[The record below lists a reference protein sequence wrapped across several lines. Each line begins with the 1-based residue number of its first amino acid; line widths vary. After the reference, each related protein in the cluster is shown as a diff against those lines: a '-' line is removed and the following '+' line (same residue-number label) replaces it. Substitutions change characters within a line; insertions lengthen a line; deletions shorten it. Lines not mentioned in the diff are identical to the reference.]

1 MTDLI
6 AEMIPLKVHITGS
19 DMPLIN
25 KPDLPSPLR
34 SSNRTVNISAGNPTS
49 IAGYDPL
56 RVELRLSVI
65 VGPIILCDSV
75 GDSTAAENNT
85 GTPGTYVAPRGRILP
100 QSTTEVCI
108 PGPDAVWIATNSTA
122 GQVGVTTVRKT
133 TR

>member
-1 MTDLI
+1 MTDII
-6 AEMIPLKVHITGS
+6 AEMMPLKVHITGA
-19 DMPLIN
+19 DIPLVD
-25 KPDLPSPLR
+25 KPATPAPLR

-56 RVELRLSVI
+56 RKELRLSVI
-65 VGPIILCDSV
+65 VGPVILCDSV

-85 GTPGTYVAPRGRILP
+85 GTPGTYVSPRGRILP

-108 PGPDAVWIATNSTA
+108 PGPDAVWIATNSVA
-122 GQVGVTTVRKT
+122 GQVGVTTVRVT